1 MNLSLEQIEMA
12 ARAYWTSTWAAV
24 LPPEVRWEN
33 IEEDARERARA
44 SMREA
49 IKAIGFGIIDGQREE
64 EAMS

>member
-1 MNLSLEQIEMA
+1 MNLSGEQIEMA

-24 LPPEVRWEN
+24 LPAQVRWEN

-49 IKAIGFGIIDGQREE
+49 IKAIGFGIDAQREE
-64 EAMS
+64 EAMN